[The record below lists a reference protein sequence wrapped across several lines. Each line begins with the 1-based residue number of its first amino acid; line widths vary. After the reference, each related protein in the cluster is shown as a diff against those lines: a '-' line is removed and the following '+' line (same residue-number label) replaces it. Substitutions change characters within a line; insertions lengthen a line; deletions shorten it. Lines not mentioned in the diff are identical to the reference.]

1 MPRIFLPKLAHELI
15 AKQLQVGDTAI
26 DATAGNGHDSAF
38 LLAQVGLSGHVYG
51 FDIQAAA
58 IAATRQKLATADNVT
73 LVQDSHAQLAQH
85 IRPCHTHNIMACMFN
100 LGYLPG
106 GDKRVITQAASTL
119 AALTAAS
126 ELLAVG
132 GLLTVL
138 AYPGHP
144 DGDQET
150 LQVAQWCGQL
160 APERFNCR
168 VFASDADN
176 PAAPRLWVL
185 GKAKEWVGNNSGKR

>member
-15 AKQLQVGDTAI
+15 AEQLQVGDTAI
-26 DATAGNGHDSAF
+26 DATVGNGHDSAF

-58 IAATRQKLATADNVT
+58 IAAARHKLTDADNVT
-73 LVQDSHAQLAQH
+73 LIQDSHAQLAQH
-85 IRPCHTHNIMACMFN
+85 IRPCHIHNIMACMFN

-126 ELLAVG
+126 ELLVVG

-160 APERFNCR
+160 APERFSCR
-168 VFASDADN
+168 VFDSDADN

-185 GKAKEWVGNNSGKR
+185 GKAKERA